1 MTLKLL
7 GTSQSPTSLGQMP
20 DTMALQRAGECLSQ
34 FKTHP
39 SASISRLRVGNL
51 TLLTDMTLFAWK
63 MSFLPF
69 LLDLIFL
76 LPFFFF
82 FFSSELF
89 LFCLSAFME
98 EWMNQLRK
106 HEGVG
111 NSFPKLS
118 YYLLATW
125 PEIQRQQRT
134 FEFGILNIT
143 LLLLLQGNVK
153 TFSDFWVKME
163 RRVNSS

>member
-82 FFSSELF
+82 FFFFRIVPVLPVSFYGGVNE
-89 LFCLSAFME
+89 SAQKA
-98 EWMNQLRK
+98 WRSRK
-106 HEGVG
+106 F
-111 NSFPKLS
+111 FPKVVILS
-118 YYLLATW
+118 FGHLAWNSETA
-125 PEIQRQQRT
+125 E
-134 FEFGILNIT
+134 NI
-143 LLLLLQGNVK
+143 
-153 TFSDFWVKME
+153 WVWYFKHSTIIAAS
-163 RRVNSS
+163 R